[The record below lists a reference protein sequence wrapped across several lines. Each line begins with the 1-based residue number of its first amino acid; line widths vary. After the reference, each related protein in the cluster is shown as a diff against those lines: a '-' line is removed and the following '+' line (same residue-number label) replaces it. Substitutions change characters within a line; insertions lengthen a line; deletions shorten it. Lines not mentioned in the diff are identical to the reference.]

1 MEGFMQKAG
10 LRAALTAVAVA
21 ALTVGASAQTIKI
34 GVVNTFSGPQASF
47 GEMIDRA
54 FRLYIKLNSSE
65 LPPGVKL
72 EIINRDDGGANPDKA
87 RQLAQ
92 ELVVRDKVD
101 ILSGITFTPNAMA
114 IAPIAT
120 QAKIPTV
127 LVNAGTSVVVTRS
140 PYYVRSS
147 FTIYQHCVP
156 LGTWAAKTLKR
167 TFILVSDY
175 APGHDCQEAYT
186 SSYTKAGGEIV
197 GVIRAPVATA
207 DFAPFL
213 QRVKDAKPDAMMVF
227 LPAGR
232 TATAMMKGFV
242 DLGLKSA
249 GIKLIGTGDIVPEE
263 ELPNIGDEAIGTI
276 TMFHYSAA
284 GDRPANKAFVAAWR
298 KEYGEKATPNFAA
311 AAAWDGM
318 AMIFDAIK
326 KQNGK
331 LNPEKTV
338 EIMSNFKTDNSPRGT
353 ISIDPETRDI
363 VQNEYLRET
372 RRVNG
377 ELQNVEIETVA
388 IAIKDPWQI
397 MQKEKK

>member
-1 MEGFMQKAG
+1 MNRSAFRTG
-10 LRAALTAVAVA
+10 LAAAAFAALMAS
-21 ALTVGASAQTIKI
+21 GASAQTIKI

-54 FRLYIKLNSSE
+54 FRLYIKLHSDQ
-65 LPPGVKL
+65 LPPGVKV
-72 EIINRDDGGANPDKA
+72 EIINRDDGGTNPDKA

-92 ELVVRDKVD
+92 ELIVRDRVD

-140 PYYVRSS
+140 PFFVRTS
-147 FTIYQHCVP
+147 FTLYQHCVP
-156 LGTWAAKTLKR
+156 LGTWAARTLKK

-175 APGHDCQEAYT
+175 APGHDCQNAFTE
-186 SSYTKAGGEIV
+186 SYKAAGGEIV

-232 TATAMMKGFV
+232 TATAMMKSFN

-263 ELPNIGDEAIGTI
+263 ELPNMGDEALGTI
-276 TMFHYSAA
+276 TAFHYSAA
-284 GDRPANKAFVAAWR
+284 GDRPANRAFVAAWQ
-298 KEYGEKATPNFAA
+298 KEYGGKSLPNFAA
-311 AAAWDGM
+311 AASWDGM
-318 AMIFDAIK
+318 AAIFEAIK
-326 KQNGK
+326 QQNGK
-331 LNPEKTV
+331 LNPERTV
-338 EIMSNFKTDNSPRGT
+338 EILRNMRFPNSPRGEVW
-353 ISIDPETRDI
+353 IDPETRDI

-377 ELQNVEIETVA
+377 VLQNVEIER
-388 IAIKDPWQI
+388 IATGIKDPWQAA
-397 MQKEKK
+397 QKDKK

>member
-1 MEGFMQKAG
+1 
-10 LRAALTAVAVA
+10 
-21 ALTVGASAQTIKI
+21 
-34 GVVNTFSGPQASF
+34 
-47 GEMIDRA
+47 MIDRA

-65 LPPGVKL
+65 LPPGVKI

-101 ILSGITFTPNAMA
+101 FLSGITFTPNGMA

-120 QAKIPTV
+120 QAKVPTV

-156 LGTWAAKTLKR
+156 LGTWAAKTMKK

-232 TATAMMKGFV
+232 TATAMMKSFV

-263 ELPNIGDEAIGTI
+263 ELPNMGDEAVRHDLHVPLLGC
-276 TMFHYSAA
+276 
-284 GDRPANKAFVAAWR
+284 RRPPANKAFVAAWR

-331 LNPEKTV
+331 LNPEKSV

-388 IAIKDPWQI
+388 VAIKDPWQI

>member
-1 MEGFMQKAG
+1 MGHSF
-10 LRAALTAVAVA
+10 LRKSLAVA
-21 ALTVGASAQTIKI
+21 AAVGILTGAASAQTIKI

-54 FRLYIKLNSSE
+54 FRLYIKLNSDK
-65 LPPGVKL
+65 LPPGVKI

-87 RQLAQ
+87 KQLAQ
-92 ELVVRDKVD
+92 ELIVRDKID
-101 ILSGITFTPNAMA
+101 FLSGITFTPNGMA

-120 QAKIPTV
+120 QAKMPTV

-140 PYYVRSS
+140 PYYVRTS
-147 FTIYQHCVP
+147 FTIFQHCVP
-156 LGTWAAKTLKR
+156 LGTWAAKSLKK

-175 APGHDCQEAYT
+175 APGHDCEEAYS
-186 SSYTKAGGEIV
+186 SSYKPAGGEIV

-213 QRVKDAKPDAMMVF
+213 QRVKDAKPDALMVF

-232 TATAMMKGFV
+232 TATAMMKSFV
-242 DLGLKSA
+242 DLGLKSS
-249 GIKLIGTGDIVPEE
+249 GIKLIGTGDIAPEE
-263 ELPNIGDEAIGTI
+263 ELPNMGDEAIGTI
-276 TMFHYSAA
+276 SMFHYSAA

-311 AAAWDGM
+311 ASSWDGM
-318 AMIFDAIK
+318 AMMFDAII

-331 LNPEKTV
+331 LNPDKSI
-338 EIMSNFKTDNSPRGT
+338 EIMSHFKTDNSPRGT
-353 ISIDPETRDI
+353 IYIDPETRDI

-377 ELQNVEIETVA
+377 ELQNVEIETAAV
-388 IAIKDPWQI
+388 AIKDPWQA
-397 MQKEKK
+397 MQKAKK

>member
-1 MEGFMQKAG
+1 MKTSG
-10 LRAALTAVAVA
+10 LRVGLAAIAVA
-21 ALTVGASAQTIKI
+21 AVAGAASAQTIKI

-47 GEMIDRA
+47 GEMVDRA
-54 FRLYIKLNSSE
+54 FKLYIKLNSAE
-65 LPPGVKL
+65 LPAGVKI
-72 EIINRDDGGANPDKA
+72 EIINRDDGGTNPDKA
-87 RQLAQ
+87 KQLAQ

-114 IAPIAT
+114 IAPIST
-120 QAKIPTV
+120 QAKLPTV
-127 LVNAGTSVVVTRS
+127 LVNTGTSVVVTRS
-140 PYYVRSS
+140 PYFVRTS
-147 FTIYQHCVP
+147 FTLYQHCVP
-156 LGTWAAKTLKR
+156 LGTWAAKTLKK

-175 APGHDCQEAYT
+175 APGHDCQDGYTEAY
-186 SSYTKAGGEIV
+186 KAAGGEVV
-197 GVIRAPVATA
+197 GVIRAPVATV

-227 LPAGR
+227 VPGGR
-232 TATAMMKGFV
+232 SATALMKSFV

-249 GIKLIGTGDIVPEE
+249 GVKLIGTGDIAPEE
-263 ELPNIGDEAIGTI
+263 ELPNMGDEAIGTI
-276 TMFHYSAA
+276 SMFHYSAA

-331 LNPEKTV
+331 LNADKTI
-338 EIMSNFKTDNSPRGT
+338 EIMRNWRTDQSPRGS
-353 ISIDPETRDI
+353 IMIDPETRDI

-388 IAIKDPWQI
+388 TAIKDPWQA
-397 MQKEKK
+397 MQKDKK

>member
-1 MEGFMQKAG
+1 MKISTLRTGLAAAAMAVMAG
-10 LRAALTAVAVA
+10 AAA
-21 ALTVGASAQTIKI
+21 AQTIKI

-47 GEMIDRA
+47 GEMVDRA
-54 FRLYIKLNSSE
+54 FKLYIKLNASD
-65 LPPGVKL
+65 LPAGVRI
-72 EIINRDDGGANPDKA
+72 EIINRDDGGTNPDKA
-87 RQLAQ
+87 KQLAQ

-120 QAKIPTV
+120 QAKMPTV
-127 LVNAGTSVVVTRS
+127 LVNTGTSIVVSRS
-140 PYYVRSS
+140 PYFVRTS
-147 FTIYQHCVP
+147 FTLYQHCVP
-156 LGTWAAKTLKR
+156 LGTWAAKTLKK

-186 SSYTKAGGEIV
+186 QAYTAAGGEIV
-197 GVIRAPVATA
+197 GVIRAPVTTV

-227 LPAGR
+227 IPGGR
-232 TATAMMKGFV
+232 SATALMKSFV

-249 GIKLIGTGDIVPEE
+249 GVKLIGTGDIVPEE
-263 ELPNIGDEAIGTI
+263 ELPNMGDEAIGTI
-276 TMFHYSAA
+276 SMFHYSAA

-318 AMIFDAIK
+318 AMIFDAVK

-331 LNPEKTV
+331 LNADKTI
-338 EIMSNFKTDNSPRGT
+338 EIMRNWRTDQSPRGT
-353 ISIDPETRDI
+353 IMIDPETRDI

-377 ELQNVEIETVA
+377 ELQNIELEISATG
-388 IAIKDPWQI
+388 IKDPWLT
-397 MQKEKK
+397 MQKK